1 MEQDYK
7 RAIALFEANVNFVG
21 FFISKYFPQLIG
33 DEGIYQEA
41 LVGLWKACQA
51 YDENKSKLLSFA
63 STCIRNEI
71 LKELRRRAKTMQLEA
86 LHLEDLISTE
96 EEELQLS
103 EILPDPTSQ
112 VEKSEVFVKDFF
124 NQLAARDKQIVSLLI
139 QGANRTEIAK
149 LLGISRSYCSRCVT
163 RIGKD
168 YKAWESGEPKKR
180 AKRGKKRKEGNNG

>member
-1 MEQDYK
+1 MERDYK
-7 RAIALFEANVNFVG
+7 GAIALFEANVNFVG
-21 FFISKYFPQLIG
+21 FFISRHFPQLIG
-33 DEGIYQEA
+33 DEDIYQEA

-71 LKELRRRAKTMQLEA
+71 LMELRRRSKTMRLEG
-86 LHLEDLISTE
+86 LRLEDIIST

-103 EILPDPTSQ
+103 EILPDPIAQ

-124 NQLAARDKQIVSLLI
+124 NQLAAKDKQIVSLLI
-139 QGANRTEIAK
+139 QGANQTEIAK
-149 LLGISRSYCSRCVT
+149 LLGISQSYCSRCIIQ
-163 RIGKD
+163 IGKD

-180 AKRGKKRKEGNNG
+180 AKRGRKRKEE